1 MSSSITVL
9 IIDDHTVVRQGVRA
23 LLGAQE
29 DIEVVGEA
37 GSGEQALE
45 LAREHAPDVALMD
58 LMMPGIGGIEATRRL
73 KEVSPRTQILMLTSY
88 HEDEHI
94 LPALRAGALS
104 YLLKDASADE
114 LVQAVRKAASGE
126 ATLSPQVAS
135 QVVRSLRQP
144 TREREI
150 PPLHSQLSERE
161 RQVLLLV
168 ADGLTN
174 TDIAQRLGIGEKTVK
189 SHVSNILGKLQVE
202 DRTQA
207 AAFAWR
213 EGLKQ
218 R

>member
-58 LMMPGIGGIEATRRL
+58 LMMPGMGGIEATRRL

-114 LVQAVRKAASGE
+114 LVQAVRKAAGGE
-126 ATLSPQVAS
+126 ATLSPRVAS
-135 QVVRSLRQP
+135 QVIRSLRQP
-144 TREREI
+144 TRERET